1 MNLLRFE
8 SESAWLHAIS
18 SLWRDR
24 LRTKPDLKM
33 CLPAGTTPIG
43 VYADMSRSVRAGL
56 VSFARAAVFVLDEF
70 GGLAPDDPGRTG
82 HTLQRQLIDSID
94 LPSSAFHVLDPDA
107 SDVARHCGD
116 YDAAIGDGFDL
127 TLLGLGLNGHLGMN
141 EPGSPDDSPTR
152 RVELH
157 ETTVQSSAKYFS
169 HRRLPRWG
177 LTVGLKGIL
186 GSTEVWLLAN
196 GRRKAE
202 IVAETVEGEI
212 GPRNPASL
220 LRRHP
225 NCSLF
230 VDADAAALLSGPAD
244 RSLAPRRLQT
254 PEPGL

>member
-1 MNLLRFE
+1 MNLLRFD
-8 SESAWLHAIS
+8 SESAWRHAVC

-43 VYADMSRSVRAGL
+43 IYAEMSRSVRAGL

-70 GGLAPDDPGRTG
+70 GGLAPDDPGRTRD
-82 HTLQRQLIDSID
+82 TLQRQLIDSID
-94 LPSSAFHVLDPDA
+94 LPSSAFHVLDPDT
-107 SDVARHCGD
+107 SDVARHCRD

-127 TLLGLGLNGHLGMN
+127 TLVGLGLNGHLGMN
-141 EPGSPDDSPTR
+141 EPGSPDDSPTG

-157 ETTVQSSAKYFS
+157 ETTVQSSARYVS
-169 HRRLPRWG
+169 HRNLPRWG
-177 LTVGLKGIL
+177 FTVGLKGIL
-186 GSTEVWLLAN
+186 GSKEVWLLAN

-202 IVAETVEGEI
+202 IVEQTVSGEI
-212 GPRNPASL
+212 GTHSPASL

-230 VDADAAALLSGPAD
+230 VDADAGALLGGSAS
-244 RSLAPRRLQT
+244 R
-254 PEPGL
+254 